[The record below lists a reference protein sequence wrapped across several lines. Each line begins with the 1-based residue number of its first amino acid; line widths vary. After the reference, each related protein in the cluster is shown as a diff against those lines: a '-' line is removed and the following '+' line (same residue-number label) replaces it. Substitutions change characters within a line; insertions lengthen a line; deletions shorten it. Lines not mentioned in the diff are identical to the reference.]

1 MRVDLYKFV
10 SQLFNC
16 LPYKVKKFLIK
27 KIRPNLKR
35 GAKIGFYRHV
45 DFINDEGI
53 GGWVIDVESSAPRFV
68 EIYVNHEKIGM

>member
-10 SQLFNC
+10 SQLFR
-16 LPYKVKKFLIK
+16 LFPYKFKKASAQ

-35 GAKIGFYRHV
+35 GAKISFYRHV